1 MFFWYI
7 GLSVFGVATIFRSV
21 GVDYRLIAGLQA
33 AVAASARSVKV
44 RGDSKLVIEQV
55 AGRWKVK
62 QPHLRPLCDEARA
75 LLSRFDSVDLAHVR
89 REYNSDA
96 DALVNAA
103 LDLP

>member
-1 MFFWYI
+1 MFFWYV

-21 GVDYRLIAGLQA
+21 GIDYRLIAGGSLLP
-33 AVAASARSVKV
+33 
-44 RGDSKLVIEQV
+44 LVIEQV
-55 AGRWKVK
+55 AGRWKVT

-89 REYNSDA
+89 REFNSDA